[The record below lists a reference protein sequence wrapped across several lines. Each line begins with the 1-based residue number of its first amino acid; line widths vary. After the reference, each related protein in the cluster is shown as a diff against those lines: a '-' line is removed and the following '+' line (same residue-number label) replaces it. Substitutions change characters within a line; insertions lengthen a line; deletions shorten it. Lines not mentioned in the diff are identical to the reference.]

1 MLKQLTIKNFALIE
15 ELEASFSSGMTC
27 ITGETGAGKSILL
40 GGLSL
45 VLGKRADLSSLL
57 DPSKKCIVEA
67 SFQIQDYNLKSLFES
82 LDVDYEDYTVLRR
95 EILPQGKSRA
105 FINDSPVTLSILEQ
119 ISLHLIDLHSQN
131 DTVSLLQNEYQ
142 FQVLDALAN
151 NKETLSKYKRTRE
164 EYKSI
169 SESYQQLKLVAE
181 NAKASYEL
189 DDFLYQELLKL
200 NLKEGMEEDLE
211 QKHSALSNVDYL
223 QTTLAE
229 GIRIMETEAVGLL
242 DQLLKLRSLASGL
255 TIKAGQFA
263 PLEKRFNAILVE
275 AEDLLSECKIQF
287 ENLESNPEEL
297 EKLQAELDELNS
309 QMQKHKVNSTTD
321 LITIQSQLEVR
332 LNKSLNMDIELN
344 RLLAK
349 QSKLEKSMAN
359 LASQLTKSR
368 KAAVQILEKE
378 LGNLVSRMGMN
389 EAEFKIDLEPSD
401 TFLSNGL
408 DQLHFK
414 FKSNK
419 GGNFKPLK
427 KIVSGGELSRIM
439 LAIKAILSSY
449 IKLPTLIFDEIDT
462 GVSGKISDSIADLMV
477 AMGQKLQV
485 INITHLP
492 QVAAKSHYHFK
503 VLKQELDDK
512 TLTSLLPL
520 DKEARIEEIAMML
533 SGNQVSSTAI
543 AHAKQLMN

>member
-57 DPSKKCIVEA
+57 DPSKKCVVEA
-67 SFQIQDYNLKSLFES
+67 SFQIQEYNLEPLFDV
-82 LDVDYEDYTVLRR
+82 LDVDYDDYTVLRR

-105 FINDSPVTLSILEQ
+105 FINDTPVNLSILEQ

-142 FQVLDALAN
+142 FQLLDALAN
-151 NKETLSKYKRTRE
+151 NKESLSKYKRTRK

-169 SESYQQLKLVAE
+169 SESYQQLKLDAE

-200 NLKEGMEEDLE
+200 NLKEGMQEDLE

-255 TIKAGQFA
+255 ADKTGQFTTM
-263 PLEKRFNAILVE
+263 EQRFSNILAE
-275 AEDLLSECKIQF
+275 TEDLLSECKFQF

-297 EKLQAELDELNS
+297 ENLETKLDELNS
-309 QMQKHKVNSTTD
+309 QMQKHKVNSISD
-321 LITIQSQLEVR
+321 LITVQSQLEAR
-332 LNKSLNMDIELN
+332 LNRSLNMDEELN
-344 RLLAK
+344 KLLTK
-349 QSKLEKSMAN
+349 QSKLEKSMAS
-359 LASQLTKSR
+359 LAVQLTKAR
-368 KAAVQILEKE
+368 KGAVQILENE
-378 LGNLVSRMGMN
+378 LDDLVSRMGMN
-389 EAEFKIDLEPSD
+389 EAEFKIDLEPS
-401 TFLSNGL
+401 TSFLSNGL
-408 DQLHFK
+408 DHLHFR
-414 FKSNK
+414 FKSNR
-419 GGNFKPLK
+419 GSNFKPLK

-439 LAIKAILSSY
+439 LAVKAILSSY

-462 GVSGKISDSIADLMV
+462 GVSGKISDSIAELMV
-477 AMGQKLQV
+477 TMGQKLQV

-503 VLKQELDDK
+503 VFKQELDNK
-512 TLTSLLPL
+512 TLTNLVPL
-520 DKEARIEEIAMML
+520 DKEARIEEIAIML

>member
-57 DPSKKCIVEA
+57 DPSKKCVVEA
-67 SFQIQDYNLKSLFES
+67 SFQIQEYNLEPLFDV
-82 LDVDYEDYTVLRR
+82 LDVDYDDYTVLRR

-105 FINDSPVTLSILEQ
+105 FINDTPVNLSILEQ

-142 FQVLDALAN
+142 FQLLDALAN
-151 NKETLSKYKRTRE
+151 NKETLSKYKRTRK

-169 SESYQQLKLVAE
+169 SESYQQLKLDAE

-200 NLKEGMEEDLE
+200 NLKEGMQEDLE

-255 TIKAGQFA
+255 ADKAGQFTTM
-263 PLEKRFNAILVE
+263 EQRFSNILAE
-275 AEDLLSECKIQF
+275 TEDLLSECKFQF

-297 EKLQAELDELNS
+297 ENLETKLDELNS
-309 QMQKHKVNSTTD
+309 QMQKHKVNSISD
-321 LITIQSQLEVR
+321 LITVQSQLEAR
-332 LNKSLNMDIELN
+332 LNRSLNMDEELN
-344 RLLAK
+344 KLLTK
-349 QSKLEKSMAN
+349 QSKLEKSMAS
-359 LASQLTKSR
+359 LAVQLTKAR
-368 KAAVQILEKE
+368 KGAVQILENE
-378 LGNLVSRMGMN
+378 LDYLVSRMGMN
-389 EAEFKIDLEPSD
+389 EAEFKIDLEPS
-401 TFLSNGL
+401 TSFLSNGL
-408 DQLHFK
+408 DHLHFR
-414 FKSNK
+414 FKSNR
-419 GGNFKPLK
+419 GSNFKPLK

-439 LAIKAILSSY
+439 LAVKAILSSY

-462 GVSGKISDSIADLMV
+462 GVSGKISDSIAELMV
-477 AMGQKLQV
+477 TMGQKLQV

-503 VLKQELDDK
+503 VFKQELDNK
-512 TLTSLLPL
+512 TLTNLVPL
-520 DKEARIEEIAMML
+520 DKEARIEEIAIML

>member
-1 MLKQLTIKNFALIE
+1 LLKQLTIKNFALIE

-57 DPSKKCIVEA
+57 DPSKKCVVEA
-67 SFQIQDYNLKSLFES
+67 SFQIQEYNLEPLFDV
-82 LDVDYEDYTVLRR
+82 LDVDYDDYTVLRR

-105 FINDSPVTLSILEQ
+105 FINDNPVNLSILEQ

-142 FQVLDALAN
+142 FQLLDALAN
-151 NKETLSKYKRTRE
+151 NKETLSKYKRTRK

-169 SESYQQLKLVAE
+169 SESYQQLKLDAE

-200 NLKEGMEEDLE
+200 NLKEGMQEDLE

-255 TIKAGQFA
+255 ADKAGQFTTM
-263 PLEKRFNAILVE
+263 EQRFSNILAE
-275 AEDLLSECKIQF
+275 TEDLLSECKFQF

-297 EKLQAELDELNS
+297 ENLETKLDELNS
-309 QMQKHKVNSTTD
+309 QMQKHKVNSISD
-321 LITIQSQLEVR
+321 LITVQSQLEAR
-332 LNKSLNMDIELN
+332 LNRSLNMDEDLN
-344 RLLAK
+344 KLLTK
-349 QSKLEKSMAN
+349 QSQLEKSMAS
-359 LASQLTKSR
+359 LAVQLTKAR
-368 KAAVQILEKE
+368 KGAVQILENE
-378 LGNLVSRMGMN
+378 LDDLVSRMGMN
-389 EAEFKIDLEPSD
+389 EAEFKIDLEPS
-401 TFLSNGL
+401 TSFLSNGL
-408 DQLHFK
+408 DHLHFR
-414 FKSNK
+414 FKSNR
-419 GGNFKPLK
+419 GSNFKPLK

-439 LAIKAILSSY
+439 LAVKAILSSY

-462 GVSGKISDSIADLMV
+462 GVSGKISDSIAELMV
-477 AMGQKLQV
+477 TMGQKLQV

-503 VLKQELDDK
+503 VFKQELDNK
-512 TLTSLLPL
+512 TLTNLVPL
-520 DKEARIEEIAMML
+520 DKEARIEEIAIML

>member
-57 DPSKKCIVEA
+57 DPSKKCVVEA
-67 SFQIQDYNLKSLFES
+67 SFQIQEYNLEPLFDV
-82 LDVDYEDYTVLRR
+82 LDVDYDDYTVLRR

-105 FINDSPVTLSILEQ
+105 FINDNPVNLSILEQ

-142 FQVLDALAN
+142 FQLLDALAN
-151 NKETLSKYKRTRE
+151 NKETLSKYKRTRK

-169 SESYQQLKLVAE
+169 SESYQQLKLDAE

-200 NLKEGMEEDLE
+200 NLKEGMQEDLE

-255 TIKAGQFA
+255 ADKTGQFTTM
-263 PLEKRFNAILVE
+263 EQRFSNILAE
-275 AEDLLSECKIQF
+275 TEDLLSECKFQF

-297 EKLQAELDELNS
+297 ENLETKLDELNS
-309 QMQKHKVNSTTD
+309 QMQKHKVNSISD
-321 LITIQSQLEVR
+321 LITVQSQLEAR
-332 LNKSLNMDIELN
+332 LNRSLNMDEELN
-344 RLLAK
+344 KLLTK
-349 QSKLEKSMAN
+349 QSKLEKSMAS
-359 LASQLTKSR
+359 LAVQLTKAR
-368 KAAVQILEKE
+368 KGAVQILENE
-378 LGNLVSRMGMN
+378 LDDLVSRMGMN
-389 EAEFKIDLEPSD
+389 DAEFKIDLEPS
-401 TFLSNGL
+401 TSFLSNGL
-408 DQLHFK
+408 DHLHFR
-414 FKSNK
+414 FKSNR
-419 GGNFKPLK
+419 GSNFKPLK

-439 LAIKAILSSY
+439 LAVKAILSSY

-462 GVSGKISDSIADLMV
+462 GVSGKISDSIAELMV
-477 AMGQKLQV
+477 TMGQKLQV

-503 VLKQELDDK
+503 VFKQELDNK
-512 TLTSLLPL
+512 TLTNLVPL
-520 DKEARIEEIAMML
+520 DKEARIEEIAIML

>member
-1 MLKQLTIKNFALIE
+1 LLKQLTIKNFALIE
-15 ELEASFSSGMTC
+15 DLEASFSSGMTC

-57 DPSKKCIVEA
+57 DPSKKCVVEA
-67 SFQIQDYNLKSLFES
+67 SFQIQEYNLEPLFEA
-82 LDVDYEDYTVLRR
+82 LDVDYDDYTVLRR

-105 FINDSPVTLSILEQ
+105 FINDTPVNLSILEQ

-142 FQVLDALAN
+142 FQLLDVLAN

-169 SESYQQLKLVAE
+169 SESYQQLKLDVE

-200 NLKEGMEEDLE
+200 NLKEGMQEDLE
-211 QKHSALSNVDYL
+211 QKHSALSNVDHL

-229 GIRIMETEAVGLL
+229 GIRIMETEEVGLL
-242 DQLLKLRSLASGL
+242 DQLLKLRSLASSL
-255 TIKAGQFA
+255 ADKAGQFTT
-263 PLEKRFNAILVE
+263 LEERFATILAE
-275 AEDLLSECKIQF
+275 AEDLLSECKFQF

-297 EKLQAELDELNS
+297 EKLETKLDELNS
-309 QMQKHKVNSTTD
+309 QMQKHKVNSISD
-321 LITIQSQLEVR
+321 LITVQSQLEVR
-332 LNKSLNMDIELN
+332 LNRSLNMDEELN
-344 RLLAK
+344 KLLTK
-349 QSKLEKSMAN
+349 QSQLEKSMTS
-359 LASQLTKSR
+359 LAAQLTKAR
-368 KAAVQILEKE
+368 KEAVQILENE
-378 LGNLVSRMGMN
+378 LGDLVSRMGMN
-389 EAEFKIDLEPSD
+389 EAEFKIDLEPST

-408 DQLHFK
+408 DHLYFR

-419 GGNFKPLK
+419 GSNFKPLN

-439 LAIKAILSSY
+439 LAVKAILSSY

-462 GVSGKISDSIADLMV
+462 GVSGKISNSIAELMV

-503 VLKQELDDK
+503 VFKQELDNK
-512 TLTSLLPL
+512 TLTTLVPL

>member
-263 PLEKRFNAILVE
+263 PLEERFNTILVE

-349 QSKLEKSMAN
+349 QSKFEKSMAN

>member
-211 QKHSALSNVDYL
+211 QKHSALSNVDFL

-263 PLEKRFNAILVE
+263 PLEERFNAILVE

-297 EKLQAELDELNS
+297 EKLQAKLDELNS

-332 LNKSLNMDIELN
+332 LNKSLNMDLELN
-344 RLLAK
+344 RLLVK
-349 QSKLEKSMAN
+349 QSKLKKSMAN

-543 AHAKQLMN
+543 AHAKKLMN

>member
-1 MLKQLTIKNFALIE
+1 LLKQLTIKNFALIE

-151 NKETLSKYKRTRE
+151 NKETLSKYKRRRE
-164 EYKSI
+164 EYKSV
-169 SESYQQLKLVAE
+169 SESYQQLKLDTE

-189 DDFLYQELLKL
+189 DDFLYHELLKL

-211 QKHSALSNVDYL
+211 QKYSALSNVDYL

-255 TIKAGQFA
+255 AVKAGQFA
-263 PLEKRFNAILVE
+263 PLEERFNAILVE

-297 EKLQAELDELNS
+297 EKLQAKLDELNS

>member
-57 DPSKKCIVEA
+57 DPSKKCVVEA
-67 SFQIQDYNLKSLFES
+67 SFQIQEYNLEPLFDV
-82 LDVDYEDYTVLRR
+82 LDVDYDDYTVLRR

-105 FINDSPVTLSILEQ
+105 FINDTPVNLSILEQ

-142 FQVLDALAN
+142 FQLLDALAN

-169 SESYQQLKLVAE
+169 SESYQQLKLDAE

-200 NLKEGMEEDLE
+200 NLKEGMQEDLE

-255 TIKAGQFA
+255 ADKAGQFTTM
-263 PLEKRFNAILVE
+263 EQRFSNILAE
-275 AEDLLSECKIQF
+275 TEDLLSECKFQF

-297 EKLQAELDELNS
+297 ENLETKLDELNS
-309 QMQKHKVNSTTD
+309 QMQKHKVNSISD
-321 LITIQSQLEVR
+321 LITVQSQLEAR
-332 LNKSLNMDIELN
+332 LNRSLNMDEELN
-344 RLLAK
+344 KLLTK
-349 QSKLEKSMAN
+349 QSQLEKSMAS
-359 LASQLTKSR
+359 LAVQLTKAR
-368 KAAVQILEKE
+368 KGAVQILENE
-378 LGNLVSRMGMN
+378 LDDLVSRMGMN
-389 EAEFKIDLEPSD
+389 EAEFKIDLEPS
-401 TFLSNGL
+401 TSFLSNGL
-408 DQLHFK
+408 DHLHFR
-414 FKSNK
+414 FKSNR
-419 GGNFKPLK
+419 GSNFKPLK

-439 LAIKAILSSY
+439 LAVKAILSSY

-462 GVSGKISDSIADLMV
+462 CVSGKISDSIAELMV
-477 AMGQKLQV
+477 TMGQKLQV

-503 VLKQELDDK
+503 VFKQELDNK
-512 TLTSLLPL
+512 TLTNLVPL
-520 DKEARIEEIAMML
+520 DKEARIEEIAIML

>member
-57 DPSKKCIVEA
+57 DPSKKCVVEA
-67 SFQIQDYNLKSLFES
+67 SFQIQEYNLEPLFDV
-82 LDVDYEDYTVLRR
+82 LDVDYDDYTVLRR

-105 FINDSPVTLSILEQ
+105 FINDNPVNLSILEQ

-142 FQVLDALAN
+142 FQLLDALAN
-151 NKETLSKYKRTRE
+151 NKESLSKYKRTRK

-169 SESYQQLKLVAE
+169 SESYQQLKLDAE

-200 NLKEGMEEDLE
+200 NLKEGMQEDLE

-255 TIKAGQFA
+255 ADKAGQFTTM
-263 PLEKRFNAILVE
+263 EQRFSNIFAE
-275 AEDLLSECKIQF
+275 TEDLLSECKFQF

-297 EKLQAELDELNS
+297 ENLETKLDELNS
-309 QMQKHKVNSTTD
+309 HMQKHKVNSISD
-321 LITIQSQLEVR
+321 LITVQSQLEAR
-332 LNKSLNMDIELN
+332 LNRSLNMDEELDK
-344 RLLAK
+344 LLTK
-349 QSKLEKSMAN
+349 QSQLEKSMAS
-359 LASQLTKSR
+359 LAVQLTKAR
-368 KAAVQILEKE
+368 KGAVQILENE
-378 LGNLVSRMGMN
+378 LDDLVSRMGMN
-389 EAEFKIDLEPSD
+389 EAEFKIDLEPS
-401 TFLSNGL
+401 TSFLSNGL
-408 DQLHFK
+408 DHLHFR
-414 FKSNK
+414 FKSNR
-419 GGNFKPLK
+419 GSNFKPLK

-439 LAIKAILSSY
+439 LAVKAILSSY

-462 GVSGKISDSIADLMV
+462 GVSGKISDSIAELMV
-477 AMGQKLQV
+477 TMGQKLQV

-503 VLKQELDDK
+503 VFKQELDNK
-512 TLTSLLPL
+512 TLTNLVPL
-520 DKEARIEEIAMML
+520 DKEARIEEIAIML

>member
-151 NKETLSKYKRTRE
+151 NKETLSKYKRRRK
-164 EYKSI
+164 EYKSV
-169 SESYQQLKLVAE
+169 SESYQQLKLDAE

-211 QKHSALSNVDYL
+211 QKHSSLSNVDYL

-255 TIKAGQFA
+255 AVKAGQFA
-263 PLEKRFNAILVE
+263 PLEERFNAILVE

-297 EKLQAELDELNS
+297 EKLQAKLDELNS

>member
-1 MLKQLTIKNFALIE
+1 LLKQLTIKNFALIE

-57 DPSKKCIVEA
+57 DPSKKCVVEA
-67 SFQIQDYNLKSLFES
+67 SFQIQEYNLEPLFEA
-82 LDVDYEDYTVLRR
+82 LDVDYDDYTVLRR

-105 FINDSPVTLSILEQ
+105 FINDTPVNLSILEQ
-119 ISLHLIDLHSQN
+119 ISLNLIDLHSQN
-131 DTVSLLQNEYQ
+131 DTFSLLQNEYQ
-142 FQVLDALAN
+142 FQLLDALAN
-151 NKETLSKYKRTRE
+151 NKETLSMYKRKRE

-169 SESYQQLKLVAE
+169 SEFYQQLKLDAE

-200 NLKEGMEEDLE
+200 NLKEGMQEDLE

-242 DQLLKLRSLASGL
+242 DQLLKLRSLASSL
-255 TIKAGQFA
+255 ADKAGQFITM
-263 PLEKRFNAILVE
+263 EERFSNILAE
-275 AEDLLSECKIQF
+275 AEDLLSECKFQF

-297 EKLQAELDELNS
+297 EKLETKLDELNS
-309 QMQKHKVNSTTD
+309 QMQKHKVNSISD
-321 LITIQSQLEVR
+321 LITVQSQLEVR
-332 LNKSLNMDIELN
+332 LNRSLNMDEELN
-344 RLLAK
+344 KLLTK
-349 QSKLEKSMAN
+349 QSQIEKSMAS
-359 LASQLTKSR
+359 LAAQLTKAR
-368 KAAVQILEKE
+368 KEAVQILENE
-378 LGNLVSRMGMN
+378 LVDLVSCMGMN
-389 EAEFKIDLEPSD
+389 EAEFKIDLEPST

-408 DQLHFK
+408 DHLHFR

-419 GGNFKPLK
+419 GSNFKPLK

-439 LAIKAILSSY
+439 LAVKAILSSY

-462 GVSGKISDSIADLMV
+462 GVSGKISNSIADLMV

-503 VLKQELDDK
+503 VFKQELDNK
-512 TLTSLLPL
+512 TLTTLVPL

>member
-1 MLKQLTIKNFALIE
+1 LLKQLTIKNFALIE

-57 DPSKKCIVEA
+57 DPSKKCVVEA
-67 SFQIQDYNLKSLFES
+67 SFQIQEHNLEPLFEA
-82 LDVDYEDYTVLRR
+82 LDVDYDDYTVLRR

-105 FINDSPVTLSILEQ
+105 FINDTPVNLSILEQ

-142 FQVLDALAN
+142 FQLLDALAN
-151 NKETLSKYKRTRE
+151 NKETLSKYKRTSE

-169 SESYQQLKLVAE
+169 SESYQQLKLDAE

-189 DDFLYQELLKL
+189 DNFLYQELLKL
-200 NLKEGMEEDLE
+200 NLKEGIQEDLE
-211 QKHSALSNVDYL
+211 QKYSALSNVDYL
-223 QTTLAE
+223 QTTLSE

-242 DQLLKLRSLASGL
+242 DQLLKLRSLASSL
-255 TIKAGQFA
+255 ADKAGQFT
-263 PLEKRFNAILVE
+263 PMEKRFSTILAE
-275 AEDLLSECKIQF
+275 AEDLLSECKFQF

-297 EKLQAELDELNS
+297 EKLEIKLDELYS
-309 QMQKHKVNSTTD
+309 QMQKHKVNSILD
-321 LITIQSQLEVR
+321 LITVQSQLEVR
-332 LNKSLNMDIELN
+332 LNRSLNMDDELN
-344 RLLAK
+344 KLLTK
-349 QSKLEKSMAN
+349 QSQLEKSMTSFA
-359 LASQLTKSR
+359 AQLTKTR
-368 KAAVQILEKE
+368 KGAVQILENE
-378 LGNLVSRMGMN
+378 LGDLVSRMGMN
-389 EAEFKIDLEPSD
+389 EAEFKIDLEPST

-408 DQLHFK
+408 DHLHFR

-419 GGNFKPLK
+419 GSNFKPLK

-439 LAIKAILSSY
+439 LAVKAILSSY

-462 GVSGKISDSIADLMV
+462 GVSGKISDSIAELMV

-503 VLKQELDDK
+503 VFKQELDNK
-512 TLTSLLPL
+512 TLTTLVPL

>member
-151 NKETLSKYKRTRE
+151 NKETLSKYKRRRK
-164 EYKSI
+164 EYKSV
-169 SESYQQLKLVAE
+169 SESYQQLKLDAE

-211 QKHSALSNVDYL
+211 QKHSSLSNVDYL

-255 TIKAGQFA
+255 TVKAGQFA
-263 PLEKRFNAILVE
+263 PLEERFNAILVE

-297 EKLQAELDELNS
+297 EKLQAKLDELNS

-389 EAEFKIDLEPSD
+389 EAEFNIDLEPSD

>member
-1 MLKQLTIKNFALIE
+1 LLKQLTIKNFALIE

-57 DPSKKCIVEA
+57 DPSKKCVVEA
-67 SFQIQDYNLKSLFES
+67 SFQIQEYNLEPLFDV
-82 LDVDYEDYTVLRR
+82 LDVDYDDYTVLRR

-105 FINDSPVTLSILEQ
+105 FINDTPVNLSILEQ

-142 FQVLDALAN
+142 FQLLDALAN

-169 SESYQQLKLVAE
+169 SESYQQLKLDAE

-200 NLKEGMEEDLE
+200 NLKEGMQEDLE

-255 TIKAGQFA
+255 ADKAGQFTTM
-263 PLEKRFNAILVE
+263 EQRFSNILAE
-275 AEDLLSECKIQF
+275 TEDLLSECKFQF

-297 EKLQAELDELNS
+297 ENLETKLDELNS
-309 QMQKHKVNSTTD
+309 QMQKHKVNSISD
-321 LITIQSQLEVR
+321 LITVQSQLEAR
-332 LNKSLNMDIELN
+332 LNRSLNMDEELN
-344 RLLAK
+344 KLLTK
-349 QSKLEKSMAN
+349 QSKLEKSMAS
-359 LASQLTKSR
+359 LAVQLTKAR
-368 KAAVQILEKE
+368 KGAVQILENE
-378 LGNLVSRMGMN
+378 LDDLVSRMGMN
-389 EAEFKIDLEPSD
+389 EAEFKIDLEPS
-401 TFLSNGL
+401 TSFLSNGL
-408 DQLHFK
+408 DHLHFR
-414 FKSNK
+414 FKSNR
-419 GGNFKPLK
+419 GSNFKPLK

-439 LAIKAILSSY
+439 LAVKAILSSY

-462 GVSGKISDSIADLMV
+462 GVSGKISDSIAELMV
-477 AMGQKLQV
+477 TMGQKLQV

-503 VLKQELDDK
+503 VFKQELDNK
-512 TLTSLLPL
+512 TLTNLVPL
-520 DKEARIEEIAMML
+520 DKEARIEEIAIML

>member
-1 MLKQLTIKNFALIE
+1 LLKQLTIKNFALIE

-57 DPSKKCIVEA
+57 DPSKKCVVEA
-67 SFQIQDYNLKSLFES
+67 SFQIQEYNLEPLFEA
-82 LDVDYEDYTVLRR
+82 LDVDYDDYTVLRR

-105 FINDSPVTLSILEQ
+105 FINDTLVNLRILEQ

-142 FQVLDALAN
+142 FQLLDGLAN
-151 NKETLSKYKRTRE
+151 NKETLSKYKRTHE
-164 EYKSI
+164 EYKNI
-169 SESYQQLKLVAE
+169 SESYQQLKLDAE

-200 NLKEGMEEDLE
+200 NLKEGMQEDLE
-211 QKHSALSNVDYL
+211 QKYSALSNVDYL
-223 QTTLAE
+223 QTSLAE

-242 DQLLKLRSLASGL
+242 DQLLKLRSLASSL
-255 TIKAGQFA
+255 ADKADQFTTM
-263 PLEKRFNAILVE
+263 EERFSNFLAE
-275 AEDLLSECKIQF
+275 AEDLLSECKFQF

-297 EKLQAELDELNS
+297 EKLETKLDELNS
-309 QMQKHKVNSTTD
+309 QMQKHKVNSISD
-321 LITIQSQLEVR
+321 LITVQSQLEVR
-332 LNKSLNMDIELN
+332 LNRSLNMDDELN
-344 RLLAK
+344 KLLTK
-349 QSKLEKSMAN
+349 QSQLEKSMVS
-359 LASQLTKSR
+359 LAAQLTKAR
-368 KAAVQILEKE
+368 KEAVQILENE
-378 LGNLVSRMGMN
+378 LGDLVSRMGMK
-389 EAEFKIDLEPSD
+389 EAEFKIDLEPST

-408 DQLHFK
+408 DHLHFK

-419 GGNFKPLK
+419 GSNFKPLK

-439 LAIKAILSSY
+439 LAVKAILSSY
-449 IKLPTLIFDEIDT
+449 VKLPTLIFDEIDT
-462 GVSGKISDSIADLMV
+462 GVSGKISDSIAKLMV

-503 VLKQELDDK
+503 VFKQELDNK
-512 TLTSLLPL
+512 TLTTLVPL

>member
-57 DPSKKCIVEA
+57 DPSKKCVVEA
-67 SFQIQDYNLKSLFES
+67 SFQIQEYNLEPLFDV
-82 LDVDYEDYTVLRR
+82 LDVDYDDYTVLRR

-105 FINDSPVTLSILEQ
+105 FINDNPVNLSILEQ

-142 FQVLDALAN
+142 FQLLDALAN
-151 NKETLSKYKRTRE
+151 NKETLSKYKRTRK

-169 SESYQQLKLVAE
+169 SESYQKLKLDAE

-200 NLKEGMEEDLE
+200 NLKEGMQEDLE

-223 QTTLAE
+223 QTNLAE
-229 GIRIMETEAVGLL
+229 GILIMETEAVGLL

-255 TIKAGQFA
+255 ADKTGQFTTM
-263 PLEKRFNAILVE
+263 EQRFSNILAE
-275 AEDLLSECKIQF
+275 TEDLLSECKFQF

-297 EKLQAELDELNS
+297 ENLETKLDELNS
-309 QMQKHKVNSTTD
+309 QMQKHKVNSISD
-321 LITIQSQLEVR
+321 LITVQSQLEAR
-332 LNKSLNMDIELN
+332 LNRSLNMDEELDK
-344 RLLAK
+344 LLTK
-349 QSKLEKSMAN
+349 QSQLEKSMAS
-359 LASQLTKSR
+359 LAVQLTKAR
-368 KAAVQILEKE
+368 KGAVQILENE
-378 LGNLVSRMGMN
+378 LDDLVSRMGMN
-389 EAEFKIDLEPSD
+389 EAEFKIDLEPS
-401 TFLSNGL
+401 TSFLSNGL
-408 DQLHFK
+408 DHLHFR
-414 FKSNK
+414 FKSNR
-419 GGNFKPLK
+419 GSNFKPLK

-439 LAIKAILSSY
+439 LAVKAILSSY

-462 GVSGKISDSIADLMV
+462 GVSGKISDSIAELMV
-477 AMGQKLQV
+477 TMGQKLQV

-503 VLKQELDDK
+503 VFKQELDNK
-512 TLTSLLPL
+512 TLTNLVPL
-520 DKEARIEEIAMML
+520 DKEARIEEIAIML

>member
-57 DPSKKCIVEA
+57 DPSKKCVVEA
-67 SFQIQDYNLKSLFES
+67 SFQIQEYNLEPLFEA
-82 LDVDYEDYTVLRR
+82 LDVDYDDHTVLRR

-105 FINDSPVTLSILEQ
+105 FINDTPVNLSILEQ

-142 FQVLDALAN
+142 FQLLDALAN

-169 SESYQQLKLVAE
+169 SESYQQLKLDAE

-189 DDFLYQELLKL
+189 DDFLYQEVLKL
-200 NLKEGMEEDLE
+200 NLKEGMQEDLE

-242 DQLLKLRSLASGL
+242 DQLLKLRSLASSL
-255 TIKAGQFA
+255 ADKAGQFT
-263 PLEKRFNAILVE
+263 PMEERFSTILAE
-275 AEDLLSECKIQF
+275 AEDLLSECKFQF

-297 EKLQAELDELNS
+297 EKLETKLDELNS
-309 QMQKHKVNSTTD
+309 QMQKHKVNSISD
-321 LITIQSQLEVR
+321 LITVQSQLEVR
-332 LNKSLNMDIELN
+332 LNRSLNMDEELN
-344 RLLAK
+344 KLLTK
-349 QSKLEKSMAN
+349 QSQLEKSMAS
-359 LASQLTKSR
+359 LAAQLTKTR
-368 KAAVQILEKE
+368 KEAVQILENE
-378 LGNLVSRMGMN
+378 LGDLVSRMGMN
-389 EAEFKIDLEPSD
+389 EAEFKIDLEPST

-408 DQLHFK
+408 DHLHFR

-419 GGNFKPLK
+419 GSNFKPLK

-439 LAIKAILSSY
+439 LAVKAILSSY

-462 GVSGKISDSIADLMV
+462 GVSGKISDSIAELMV

-503 VLKQELDDK
+503 VFKQELDNK
-512 TLTSLLPL
+512 TLTTLVPL

>member
-57 DPSKKCIVEA
+57 DPSKKCVVEA
-67 SFQIQDYNLKSLFES
+67 SFQIQEYNLEPLFDV
-82 LDVDYEDYTVLRR
+82 LDVDYDDYTVLRR

-105 FINDSPVTLSILEQ
+105 FINDTPVNLSILEQ

-142 FQVLDALAN
+142 FQLLDALAN
-151 NKETLSKYKRTRE
+151 NKETLSKYKRTRK

-169 SESYQQLKLVAE
+169 SESYQQLKLDAE

-200 NLKEGMEEDLE
+200 NLKEGMQEDLE

-255 TIKAGQFA
+255 ADKTGQFTTM
-263 PLEKRFNAILVE
+263 EQRFSNILAE
-275 AEDLLSECKIQF
+275 TEDLLSECKFQF

-297 EKLQAELDELNS
+297 ENLETKLDELNS
-309 QMQKHKVNSTTD
+309 QMQKHKVNSISD
-321 LITIQSQLEVR
+321 LITVQSQLEAR
-332 LNKSLNMDIELN
+332 LNRSLNMDEELN
-344 RLLAK
+344 KLLTK
-349 QSKLEKSMAN
+349 QSKLEKSMAS
-359 LASQLTKSR
+359 LAVQLTKAR
-368 KAAVQILEKE
+368 KGAVQILENE
-378 LGNLVSRMGMN
+378 LDDLVSRMGMN
-389 EAEFKIDLEPSD
+389 DAEFKIDLEPS
-401 TFLSNGL
+401 TSFLSNGL
-408 DQLHFK
+408 DHLHFR
-414 FKSNK
+414 FKSNR
-419 GGNFKPLK
+419 GSNFKPLK

-439 LAIKAILSSY
+439 LAVKAILSSY

-462 GVSGKISDSIADLMV
+462 GVSGKISDSIAELMV
-477 AMGQKLQV
+477 TMGQKLQV

-503 VLKQELDDK
+503 VFKQELDNK
-512 TLTSLLPL
+512 TLTNLVPL
-520 DKEARIEEIAMML
+520 DKEARIEEIAIML

>member
-1 MLKQLTIKNFALIE
+1 LLKQLTIKNFALIE

-57 DPSKKCIVEA
+57 DPSKKCVVEA
-67 SFQIQDYNLKSLFES
+67 SFQIQEYNLEPLFDV
-82 LDVDYEDYTVLRR
+82 LDVDYDDYTVLRR

-105 FINDSPVTLSILEQ
+105 FINDNPVNLSILEQ

-142 FQVLDALAN
+142 FQLLDALAN

-169 SESYQQLKLVAE
+169 SESYQQLKLDAE

-200 NLKEGMEEDLE
+200 NLKEGMQEDLE

-255 TIKAGQFA
+255 ADKAGQFTTM
-263 PLEKRFNAILVE
+263 EQRFSNILAE
-275 AEDLLSECKIQF
+275 TEDLLSECKFQF

-297 EKLQAELDELNS
+297 ENLETKLDELNS
-309 QMQKHKVNSTTD
+309 QMQKHKVNSISD
-321 LITIQSQLEVR
+321 LITVQSQLEAR
-332 LNKSLNMDIELN
+332 LNRSLNMDEELN
-344 RLLAK
+344 KLLTK
-349 QSKLEKSMAN
+349 QSKLEKSMAS
-359 LASQLTKSR
+359 LAVQLTKAR
-368 KAAVQILEKE
+368 KGAVQILENE
-378 LGNLVSRMGMN
+378 LDDLVSRMGMN
-389 EAEFKIDLEPSD
+389 DAEFKIDLEPS
-401 TFLSNGL
+401 TSFLSNGL
-408 DQLHFK
+408 DHLHFR
-414 FKSNK
+414 FKSNR
-419 GGNFKPLK
+419 GSNFKPLK

-439 LAIKAILSSY
+439 LAVKAILSSY

-462 GVSGKISDSIADLMV
+462 GVSGKISDSIAELMV
-477 AMGQKLQV
+477 TMGQKLQV

-503 VLKQELDDK
+503 VFKQELDNK
-512 TLTSLLPL
+512 TLTNLVPL
-520 DKEARIEEIAMML
+520 DKEARIEEIAIML

>member
-15 ELEASFSSGMTC
+15 DLEASFSSGMTC

-57 DPSKKCIVEA
+57 DPSKKCVVEA
-67 SFQIQDYNLKSLFES
+67 SFQIQEYNLEPLFEA
-82 LDVDYEDYTVLRR
+82 LDVDYDDYTVLRR

-105 FINDSPVTLSILEQ
+105 FINDTPVNLSILEQ

-142 FQVLDALAN
+142 FQLLDVLAN
-151 NKETLSKYKRTRE
+151 NKETLSKYKRKRE

-169 SESYQQLKLVAE
+169 SESYQQLKLDVE

-200 NLKEGMEEDLE
+200 NLKEGMQEDLE
-211 QKHSALSNVDYL
+211 QKHSALSNVDHL

-229 GIRIMETEAVGLL
+229 GIRIMETEEVGLL
-242 DQLLKLRSLASGL
+242 DQLLKLRSLASSL
-255 TIKAGQFA
+255 ADKAGQFTT
-263 PLEKRFNAILVE
+263 LEERFATILAE
-275 AEDLLSECKIQF
+275 AEDLLSECKFQF

-297 EKLQAELDELNS
+297 EKLETKLDELNS
-309 QMQKHKVNSTTD
+309 QMQKHKVNSISD
-321 LITIQSQLEVR
+321 LITVQSQLEVR
-332 LNKSLNMDIELN
+332 LNRSLNMDEELN
-344 RLLAK
+344 KLLTK
-349 QSKLEKSMAN
+349 QSQLEKSMTS
-359 LASQLTKSR
+359 LAAQLTKAR
-368 KAAVQILEKE
+368 KEAVQILENE
-378 LGNLVSRMGMN
+378 LGDLVSRMGMN
-389 EAEFKIDLEPSD
+389 EAEFKIDLEPST

-408 DQLHFK
+408 DHLYFR

-419 GGNFKPLK
+419 GSNFKPLN

-439 LAIKAILSSY
+439 LAVKAILSSY

-462 GVSGKISDSIADLMV
+462 GVSGKISNSIAELMV

-503 VLKQELDDK
+503 VFKQELDNK
-512 TLTSLLPL
+512 TLTTLVPL

>member
-57 DPSKKCIVEA
+57 DPSKKCVVEA
-67 SFQIQDYNLKSLFES
+67 SFQIQEYNLEPLFDV
-82 LDVDYEDYTVLRR
+82 LDVDYDDYTVLRR

-105 FINDSPVTLSILEQ
+105 FINDTPVNLSILEQ

-142 FQVLDALAN
+142 FQLLDALAN

-169 SESYQQLKLVAE
+169 SESYQQLKLDAE
-181 NAKASYEL
+181 NSKASYEL

-200 NLKEGMEEDLE
+200 NLKEGMQEDLE

-255 TIKAGQFA
+255 ADKAGQFTTM
-263 PLEKRFNAILVE
+263 EQRFSNILAE
-275 AEDLLSECKIQF
+275 TEDLLSECKFQF

-297 EKLQAELDELNS
+297 ENLETKLDELNS
-309 QMQKHKVNSTTD
+309 QMQKHKVNSISD
-321 LITIQSQLEVR
+321 LITVQSQLEAR
-332 LNKSLNMDIELN
+332 LNRSLNMDEELDK
-344 RLLAK
+344 LLTK
-349 QSKLEKSMAN
+349 QSQLEKSMAS
-359 LASQLTKSR
+359 LAVQLTKAR
-368 KAAVQILEKE
+368 KGAVQILENE
-378 LGNLVSRMGMN
+378 LDDLVSRMGMN
-389 EAEFKIDLEPSD
+389 EAEFKIDLEPS
-401 TFLSNGL
+401 TSFLSNGL
-408 DQLHFK
+408 DHLHFR
-414 FKSNK
+414 FKSNR
-419 GGNFKPLK
+419 GSNFKPLK

-439 LAIKAILSSY
+439 LAVKAILSSY

-462 GVSGKISDSIADLMV
+462 GVSGKISDSIAELMV
-477 AMGQKLQV
+477 TMGQKLQV

-503 VLKQELDDK
+503 VFKQELDNK
-512 TLTSLLPL
+512 TLTNLVPL
-520 DKEARIEEIAMML
+520 DKEARIEEIAIML

>member
-1 MLKQLTIKNFALIE
+1 LLKQLTIKNFALIE

-57 DPSKKCIVEA
+57 DPSKKCVVEA
-67 SFQIQDYNLKSLFES
+67 SFQIQEYNLEHLFDV
-82 LDVDYEDYTVLRR
+82 LDVDYDDYTVLRR

-105 FINDSPVTLSILEQ
+105 FINDTPVNLSILEQ

-142 FQVLDALAN
+142 FQLLDALAN

-169 SESYQQLKLVAE
+169 SESYQQLKLDAE

-200 NLKEGMEEDLE
+200 NLKEGMQEDLE

-223 QTTLAE
+223 QTNLAE

-255 TIKAGQFA
+255 ADKTGQFTTM
-263 PLEKRFNAILVE
+263 EQRFSNILAE
-275 AEDLLSECKIQF
+275 TEDLLSECKFQF

-297 EKLQAELDELNS
+297 ENLETKLDELNS
-309 QMQKHKVNSTTD
+309 QMQKHKVNSISD
-321 LITIQSQLEVR
+321 LITVQSQLEAR
-332 LNKSLNMDIELN
+332 LNRSLNMDEELN
-344 RLLAK
+344 KLLTK
-349 QSKLEKSMAN
+349 QSKLEKSMAS
-359 LASQLTKSR
+359 LAVQLTKAR
-368 KAAVQILEKE
+368 KGAVQILENE
-378 LGNLVSRMGMN
+378 LDDLVSRIGMN
-389 EAEFKIDLEPSD
+389 EAEFKIDLEPS
-401 TFLSNGL
+401 TSFLSNGL
-408 DQLHFK
+408 DHLHFR
-414 FKSNK
+414 FKSNR
-419 GGNFKPLK
+419 GSNFKPLK

-439 LAIKAILSSY
+439 LAVKAILSSY

-462 GVSGKISDSIADLMV
+462 GVSGKISDSIAELMV
-477 AMGQKLQV
+477 TMGQKLQV

-503 VLKQELDDK
+503 VFKQELDNK
-512 TLTSLLPL
+512 TLTNLVPL
-520 DKEARIEEIAMML
+520 DKEARIEEIAIML

>member
-151 NKETLSKYKRTRE
+151 NKETLSKYKRRRK
-164 EYKSI
+164 EYKSV
-169 SESYQQLKLVAE
+169 SESYQQLKLDAE

-255 TIKAGQFA
+255 TVKAGQFA
-263 PLEKRFNAILVE
+263 PLEERFNAILVE

-297 EKLQAELDELNS
+297 EKLQAKLDELNS

-389 EAEFKIDLEPSD
+389 EAEFNIDLEPSD

>member
-151 NKETLSKYKRTRE
+151 NKETLSKYKRRRE
-164 EYKSI
+164 EYKSV

-211 QKHSALSNVDYL
+211 QKHSALSNVDFL

-263 PLEKRFNAILVE
+263 PLEERFNAILVE

-297 EKLQAELDELNS
+297 EKLQAKLDELNS

-332 LNKSLNMDIELN
+332 LNKSLNMDFELN